1 MKKME
6 NHIEQKEYTMSAG
19 KANALSLFLFIPLA
33 LLSWI
38 PYFLIWGKSFF
49 KPEYAKPFLFGLNI
63 CTVAF
68 LVSIVLHELIHG
80 FCWSLFARNG
90 WKSIHFGVV
99 WKYLLPYCHCRE
111 PLTAKQYRIGLLM
124 PTILL
129 GVFPVIYG
137 LITGSFYA
145 IFYGSLML
153 LAGGGDLLVF
163 LMMRH
168 LDNETCVKD
177 HPSKIGFIV
186 E

>member
-1 MKKME
+1 
-6 NHIEQKEYTMSAG
+6 
-19 KANALSLFLFIPLA
+19 
-33 LLSWI
+33 
-38 PYFLIWGKSFF
+38 
-49 KPEYAKPFLFGLNI
+49 
-63 CTVAF
+63 
-68 LVSIVLHELIHG
+68 
-80 FCWSLFARNG
+80 
-90 WKSIHFGVV
+90 
-99 WKYLLPYCHCRE
+99 
-111 PLTAKQYRIGLLM
+111 M

-129 GVFPVIYG
+129 GVLPVIYG